1 MNQLQEIQSKLEQAK
16 RVAIFTHTNPDGDAL
31 GSSFAMKAAL
41 EDLGKSAVVFLE
53 KEMPEKYNFLNKGYC
68 LSGEASD
75 FDVALALDCGALG
88 RLGTQ
93 ESMYQAIQTKLVVD
107 HHYSDEPFGDLY
119 YTETQSAACAELV
132 YLLIKNMC
140 GVLPASTL
148 IPIYTGISTD
158 TGQFKFSNVTPRTHH
173 IAAELLELGLDHR
186 AITRRIYDTVNLK
199 KLKFTGVLA
208 EKIKFFHNGKI
219 AALECFDSF
228 LESYGLSHEEV
239 EELPNTVLSIEG
251 VEVSVI
257 IKDKDEDSF
266 KVSMRCKENIDL
278 ALLASCF
285 GGGGHKCAAGFVS
298 ELPLET
304 LTETL
309 VQEIAK
315 RLEAF
320 YGR

>member
-1 MNQLQEIQSKLEQAK
+1 VNQLQEIQAKLEQAK
-16 RVAIFTHTNPDGDAL
+16 RVAIFTHVNPDGDAL

-41 EDLGKSAVVFLE
+41 EALGKTAVVFLE
-53 KEMPEKYNFLNKGYC
+53 KEMPEKYVFLNKGYC

-88 RLGTQ
+88 RLGSL
-93 ESMYQAIQTKLVVD
+93 EPMFQAIETKLVVD
-107 HHYSDEPFGDLY
+107 HHFSDVPFGDLY

-132 YLLIKNMC
+132 FLLVKNMC
-140 GVLPASTL
+140 GTLPASTL
-148 IPIYTGISTD
+148 VPIYTGISTD
-158 TGQFKFSNVTPRTHH
+158 TGQFKFSNVTPRTLR

-186 AITRRIYDTVNLK
+186 DITRRLYDTVKLA

-208 EKIKFFHNGKI
+208 EKIKLFYDGKI
-219 AALECFDSF
+219 AVLECFESF
-228 LESYGLSHEEV
+228 LESHGLSHEEV
-239 EELPNTVLSIEG
+239 EELPNTVLSVEG
-251 VEVSVI
+251 VDVSVI
-257 IKDKDEDSF
+257 IKDKDAESF

-278 ALLASCF
+278 ALLASSF

-298 ELPLET
+298 ELSLSE